1 MTHTSNYIGL
11 PQGDGW
17 MDNIPS
23 QYVHGEHG
31 FDERIMRDLAEVG
44 VRAYTLDDLANGP
57 ATIPEAIPV
66 FVDWLLIWRNVYL
79 DPNQITGI
87 AQLFVPD

>member
-1 MTHTSNYIGL
+1 M

-31 FDERIMRDLAEVG
+31 FDERIMRDLAE
-44 VRAYTLDDLANGP
+44 
-57 ATIPEAIPV
+57 
-66 FVDWLLIWRNVYL
+66 
-79 DPNQITGI
+79 
-87 AQLFVPD
+87 